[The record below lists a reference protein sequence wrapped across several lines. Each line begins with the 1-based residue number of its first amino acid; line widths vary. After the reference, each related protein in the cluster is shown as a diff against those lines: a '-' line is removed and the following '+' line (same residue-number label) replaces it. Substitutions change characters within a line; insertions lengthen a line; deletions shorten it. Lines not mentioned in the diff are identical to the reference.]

1 MRFNIEGLRRHL
13 VIPQSTWSC
22 LVGKYTHLPSI
33 KQFSVMSIISSTIT
47 LSLQIGQAEIFGN
60 YQEYVYYKSR
70 VYFNPKDDSKTPPPF
85 SLFVY
90 IKYEE
95 VAKSK
100 VENFWR
106 KHHTQYQTVHNFSDH
121 PCLRYD
127 LTFSLLFI

>member
-100 VENFWR
+100 VENFWL
-106 KHHTQYQTVHNFSDH
+106 KHYTQYQTVHNFSDH